1 MKQRIRSFADRLT
14 RRILLVMLAVM
25 SITSGLVFYFADGI
39 TGTMV
44 ANHYQDIVKLTDEQV
59 EGVLSLV
66 EVSSANN
73 VDEIG
78 QHLSSPEAVCKTLA
92 EELRLNS
99 HVVCIS
105 VSFIPDFFPQEG
117 HWYEVFATHNEDG
130 QIEVRKIG
138 SASHDYFQTDW
149 YQGALKASEGQG
161 FWSEPYYDED
171 GARAMLCTYSLPLRD
186 GNGRVVGVFGADL
199 SLTWLAQQIRE
210 LDLSVNQSDIG
221 RLLPARSRLNAY
233 SFILGRKG
241 DYIAYPDP
249 SRILTDNFFNHVN
262 DGKMADGEYEQL
274 GREMLAGATGSRTV
288 RVDGVLS
295 HIFYAP
301 LLHTGWS
308 MCIVLPEATVSA
320 PGLVLGAL
328 ILIVLI
334 IGLLVAF
341 VLFRGAVMRTARPL
355 RRLASS
361 ADEVAQGHFD
371 TPLPELK
378 YDDEI
383 RLLRDSFEHMQLS
396 LTQYIE
402 ELKEATAREAM
413 LDRDLEIA
421 NRIQMSMLPAAV
433 PSDSGPEGIEV
444 FGELTPAKA
453 VGGDLYD
460 YSVRDGQFYFCIGD
474 VSGKGIPAAIV
485 MAVAS
490 AQFRTL
496 TTRENRP
503 SHIMRTLNES
513 MIARNDS
520 MMFVTLFIGVID
532 LATGRMSYCNA
543 GHDAPVLIGADGRV
557 DFLPVEPN
565 LPVGVD
571 ADCKYEQ
578 QHVTLQPG
586 TSIFLYTD
594 GITEAEDPEHAL
606 FGMGRLQESARRIG
620 AVAPEAFLQGMKEAV
635 HGFTRGAEQSDDM
648 TMLVIRCNQN
658 E

>member
-1 MKQRIRSFADRLT
+1 MKKRIRSFADRLT

-25 SITSGLVFYFADGI
+25 SITSGLVVYFADDI

-44 ANHYQDIVKLTDEQV
+44 AKHYQDIVKLTDEQV

-66 EVSSANN
+66 ELSSANN

-78 QHLSSPEAVCKTLA
+78 QHLSSTEAVGAAMA
-92 EELRLNS
+92 EELRLNP
-99 HVVCIS
+99 HVVGIS
-105 VSFIPDFFPQEG
+105 VSFISDFFPQEG
-117 HWYEVFATHNEDG
+117 HWYEAYASHNEDG
-130 QIEVRKIG
+130 QIEVRNIG
-138 SASHDYFQTDW
+138 SPSHDYFRTDW
-149 YQGALKASEGQG
+149 YQGALAASEGQG
-161 FWSEPYYDED
+161 FWSEPYYDEA
-171 GARAMLCTYSLPLRD
+171 GARAMLCTYSLPVRD
-186 GNGRVVGVFGADL
+186 GDGRVVGVFGADL
-199 SLTWLAQQIRE
+199 SLSWLAEQIRE
-210 LDLSVNQSDIG
+210 LDLSVNKADIG
-221 RLLPARSRLNAY
+221 RILFSRPRPQAY

-249 SRILTDNFFNHVN
+249 SRILTDNFFNHVE
-262 DGKMADGEYEQL
+262 DGRMAGGAYEQL
-274 GREMLAGATGSRTV
+274 GREMLAGATGSRRV

-295 HIFYAP
+295 HVFYAP

-308 MCIVLPEATVSA
+308 MCIVLPEANVAA
-320 PGLVLGAL
+320 PGLVLGAI

-341 VLFRGAVMRTARPL
+341 VLFRGAVLRTARPL
-355 RRLASS
+355 RRLARS
-361 ADEVAQGHFD
+361 ADEVAQGRFD

-383 RLLRDSFEHMQLS
+383 RQLRDSFEHMQLS

-433 PSDSGPEGIEV
+433 PSDSGPEGIEI

-453 VGGDLYD
+453 VGGDLFD
-460 YSVRDGQFYFCIGD
+460 YSVRDGQLYFCIGD

-496 TTRENRP
+496 TTWESRP
-503 SHIMRTLNES
+503 ARIMQALNEA

-532 LATGRMSYCNA
+532 LATGRMEYCNA
-543 GHDAPVLIGADGRV
+543 GHDAPVLIGADGQV
-557 DFLPVEPN
+557 EPLPVESN

-571 ADCKYEQ
+571 ADCKYVQ
-578 QHVTLQPG
+578 QHVTVQPG
-586 TSIFLYTD
+586 TTIFLYTD

-606 FGMGRLQESARRIG
+606 FGMDRLLASARQIG
-620 AVAPEAFLQGMKEAV
+620 NVAPDAFLQATKDAV
-635 HGFTRGAEQSDDM
+635 HAFTRGAEQSDDM
-648 TMLVIRCNQN
+648 TMLVIRYKHN
-658 E
+658 

>member
-1 MKQRIRSFADRLT
+1 MKQRIRSFAGRLT

-25 SITSGLVFYFADGI
+25 SLTSGLVFYFADEI
-39 TGTMV
+39 TSTMV

-66 EVSSANN
+66 ELSSANN

-78 QHLSSPEAVCKTLA
+78 QHLSSPEAVCTALA

-99 HVVCIS
+99 HVIGIS
-105 VSFIPDFFPQEG
+105 VSFLPDFFPKKG
-117 HWYEVFATHNEDG
+117 HWYEAFATHNEDG
-130 QIEVRKIG
+130 QIEVREIG
-138 SASHDYFQTDW
+138 SASHDYFKAEW

-161 FWSEPYYDED
+161 FWSEPYYDEA

-186 GNGRVVGVFGADL
+186 GDGHVVGVFGADL
-199 SLTWLAQQIRE
+199 SLSWLAEQIRE
-210 LDLSVNQSDIG
+210 LDLSVNRAEIG
-221 RLLPARSRLNAY
+221 RIMRSRSRLKAY

-249 SRILTDNFFNHVN
+249 SRILTDNFFNHVD

-295 HIFYAP
+295 HVFFAP

-308 MCIVLPEATVSA
+308 MCIVLPESNVAA
-320 PGLVLGAL
+320 PGLVLGAI

-334 IGLLVAF
+334 TGLLVAS
-341 VLFRGAVMRTARPL
+341 VLFRSAVLRTARPL
-355 RRLASS
+355 RRLARS

-383 RLLRDSFEHMQLS
+383 RQLRDSFEHMQLS

-402 ELKEATAREAM
+402 ELKEVTTREAM

-433 PSDSGPEGIEV
+433 PPDSGPEAIEV

-460 YSVRDGQFYFCIGD
+460 YSVRNGQFYFCIGD

-496 TTRENRP
+496 TTRESRP
-503 SHIMRTLNES
+503 AHIMQALNES

-532 LATGRMSYCNA
+532 LATGRMDYCNA
-543 GHDAPVLIGADGRV
+543 GHDAPVLIGADGQV
-557 DFLPVEPN
+557 EFLPVEAN

-571 ADCKYEQ
+571 ADCKYVQ
-578 QHVTLQPG
+578 QHVTVRPG

-606 FGMGRLQESARRIG
+606 FGMDRLLASARQIG
-620 AVAPEAFLQGMKEAV
+620 AVAPDTFLRSMKDAV
-635 HGFTRGAEQSDDM
+635 HGFTREAEQSDDM
-648 TMLVIRCNQN
+648 TMLVIRYKQI
-658 E
+658 

>member
-25 SITSGLVFYFADGI
+25 SITSGLVFYFANGV
-39 TGTMV
+39 TSTMV
-44 ANHYQDIVKLTDEQV
+44 AKHYQDIVKLTDEQV

-66 EVSSANN
+66 ELSSANN

-78 QHLSSPEAVCKTLA
+78 QHLSSPEAVCAALA

-99 HVVCIS
+99 HVIGIS
-105 VSFIPDFFPQEG
+105 ASFIADFFPQEG
-117 HWYEVFATHNEDG
+117 RWYEAFASRNGDG

-138 SASHDYFQTDW
+138 SASHDYFQAEW
-149 YQGALKASEGQG
+149 YQGALSAPEGQG
-161 FWSEPYYDED
+161 FWSEPYYDEA
-171 GARAMLCTYSLPLRD
+171 GALAMLCTYSLPIRD
-186 GNGRVVGVFGADL
+186 GDGRVVGVFGADL
-199 SLTWLAQQIRE
+199 SLTWLTEQIRE
-210 LDLSVNQSDIG
+210 LDLSVNKSDIG
-221 RLLPARSRLNAY
+221 RIIPSRSRLEAY

-249 SRILTDNFFNHVN
+249 SRILTDNFFNHVD
-262 DGKMADGEYEQL
+262 DGKMVDGEYEQL
-274 GREMLAGATGSRTV
+274 GREMLAGVTGSRRV
-288 RVDGVLS
+288 RVDGVIS
-295 HIFYAP
+295 HVFFAP

-308 MCIVLPEATVSA
+308 MCIVLPEANVAA
-320 PGLVLGAL
+320 PGLLLGAL

-334 IGLLVAF
+334 IGLVVAF
-341 VLFRGAVMRTARPL
+341 VLFRGAVLRTARPL
-355 RRLASS
+355 RRLARS
-361 ADEVAQGHFD
+361 ADEVAQGRFD
-371 TPLPELK
+371 TPLPTLK

-383 RLLRDSFEHMQLS
+383 RQLRDSFEHMQLS

-433 PSDSGPEGIEV
+433 PSDSGPGGIEV

-485 MAVAS
+485 MAVVS

-496 TTRENRP
+496 ATRESRP
-503 SHIMRTLNES
+503 AHIMQALNES

-520 MMFVTLFIGVID
+520 MMFVTLFVGVID
-532 LATGRMSYCNA
+532 LATGRMEYCNA
-543 GHDAPVLIGADGRV
+543 GHDAPALIGADGRV
-557 DFLPVEPN
+557 ESLPVESN

-571 ADCKYEQ
+571 ADCKYVQ
-578 QHVTLQPG
+578 QSVTVQPG
-586 TSIFLYTD
+586 STIFLYTD

-606 FGMGRLQESARRIG
+606 FGMDRLLESARQIG
-620 AVAPEAFLQGMKEAV
+620 AVAPEAFLPAMKNAV

-648 TMLVIRCNQN
+648 TMLVIRYKS
-658 E
+658 